1 MADIM
6 RTSLSGLLAFQRA
19 LATTSNNVAN
29 ANTEGYSRQR
39 VEIVS
44 RKPEGFGNG
53 FVGAGVDVR
62 TITRS
67 YDQFAINQYRSS
79 SSLLGRLDAY
89 SGIASQVD
97 NILGDS
103 SNGLANGIN
112 SFFSAWQDVANS
124 PSSITARQLLLTQA
138 QSLGDQFRLTGRRLD
153 QLEVDI
159 NQRLQT
165 GIADINR
172 LTESIAR
179 LNEDIEIAMGSF
191 NGQPPNDLLDQRDQ
205 LVSDLARIIDVQVLQ
220 DSNGALNVYIGS
232 GQNVVLRGQATA
244 LATVRDGFD
253 PSRLDV
259 VLLGTAGAQTVTDA
273 LTGGEIGGLLGV
285 RSEVLDAARN
295 QLGLV
300 VTALASQI
308 NEQQQAGMDLQ
319 GQLGGDLFSFAAPGT
334 LAGAANSGTASIA
347 TSVTDLAQ
355 LTGQE
360 YELVFDGSAWQ
371 LLSQPAG
378 ASVAMSG
385 AGTLA
390 SPFEADGLAF
400 VVSGAPAAG
409 DRFLVRSTRDAVST
423 LRATMSD
430 PRLVAAAA
438 PIRTSAATAN
448 HGGAGVSVGE
458 VVDAADPNLLSTVD
472 IQFTS
477 ANTYS
482 VNGAGSFAY
491 TNGSDIAINGWRIRI
506 TGQPAVGDTF
516 RVERNSGGVGDN
528 RNALLMAGIRDRR
541 ALQGGTTTI
550 SGQFASMVGGIGTQ
564 TRQSSI
570 ARDAQEAIA
579 SASRDRMLGTSAVN
593 LDEEAADLLKWQQAY
608 QAAAKAI
615 AVADTIFQSLLDTVR
630 R

>member
-39 VEIVS
+39 VEIVT
-44 RKPEGFGNG
+44 RQPEGFGNG

-89 SGIASQVD
+89 SGIAGQVD
-97 NILGDS
+97 DILGDS

-112 SFFSAWQDVANS
+112 SFFSAWQDVANG

-138 QSLGDQFRLTGRRLD
+138 QTLGDQFRLTSQRLD

-159 NQRLQT
+159 NLRLQT
-165 GIADINR
+165 SIADVNR
-172 LTESIAR
+172 LTASIAQ

-205 LVSDLARIIDVQVLQ
+205 LVNDLSKIIDVQVLQ
-220 DSNGALNVYIGS
+220 DDGGALNVYIGN
-232 GQNVVLRGQATA
+232 GQNVVLRGRATA
-244 LATVRDGFD
+244 LSTVRDGFD

-273 LTGGEIGGLLGV
+273 LTGGEIGGLLDV
-285 RSEVLDAARN
+285 RSEVLDAARS

-300 VTALASQI
+300 ATALASLV
-308 NEQQQAGMDLQ
+308 NDQQHVGMDLR
-319 GQLGGDLFSFAAPGT
+319 GQLGGDIFSFAAPGS
-334 LAGAANSGTASIA
+334 LAGAGNTGTASIS

-360 YELVFDGSAWQ
+360 YELRFDGSAWQ
-371 LLSQPAG
+371 LLRQPG
-378 ASVAMSG
+378 GTSVTMSG
-385 AGTLA
+385 AGTGA
-390 SPFEADGLAF
+390 SPFQADGLAF
-400 VVSGAPAAG
+400 VVSGVPAAG
-409 DRFLVRSTRDAVST
+409 DRFLVRGTRDAAAT
-423 LRATMSD
+423 LRATLTD

-438 PIRTSAATAN
+438 PIRTSAAAGN
-448 HGGAGVSVGE
+448 GGSASVSAGE
-458 VVDAADPNLLSTVD
+458 VVDAADPGLLTTVD

-477 ANTYS
+477 TNTYS
-482 VNGAGSFAY
+482 VNGAGGFAY
-491 TNGSDIAINGWRIRI
+491 TSGGDITINGWRIRI
-506 TGQPAVGDTF
+506 SGQPAAGDTF
-516 RVERNSGGVGDN
+516 RIERNSAGVGDN
-528 RNALLMAGIRDRR
+528 RNALLMAGIRELR

-550 SGQFASMVGGIGTQ
+550 PGQFAAMVGGIGTQ
-564 TRQSSI
+564 TRQSGI
-570 ARDAQEAIA
+570 ARDAQEAIT
-579 SASRDRMLGTSAVN
+579 SASRDRMLGASAVN
-593 LDEEAADLLKWQQAY
+593 LDEEAADLLRWQQAY